1 MASSSSEYNRKRN
14 FDITAEPRDEDS
26 PRRRKAK
33 GALSFVIQKHDA
45 RRLHYDFRLELD
57 GTLKS
62 WAVPKGPSLDPGEKR
77 LAVQVEDHPIA
88 YGGFEGSI
96 PEGQYG
102 AGDVIVWD
110 RGEWQAD
117 GDPAQAYAAGKL
129 KFELRGEKLRG
140 HWTLVRTRLRGHSD
154 KPQWLLIKE
163 RDDQAR
169 ETAEYD
175 ITVEAPDSVLSDKT
189 LPRLAKGTKAKEAKA
204 STQAASPKAPARK
217 TTAKARKADLPA
229 TLEAQLATLVDS
241 PPAGD
246 WLYEVKYDGYRLLAH
261 IEGSA
266 VSLFTRS
273 GNDWTERLPD
283 QAKAL
288 AALGLGNAWL
298 DGEIVVN
305 DAHGV
310 SSFQALQNAF
320 ETGKDSRIAY
330 YLFDLPYLNGADL
343 REVPVEQRR
352 ELLGKLLENSNE
364 SDLLRFSA
372 AFEVP
377 ADRILASAC
386 ELGLEGVIGKR
397 LGSPYRSRRNKD
409 WIKLKCAHRQEFIIV
424 GYTPP
429 KGGRQHL
436 GALLVA
442 LHDEQGALHYAGK
455 VGTGFTAAM
464 LKQLHARFQ
473 PLIVE
478 RPPVVDPPKGAAYR
492 EVTWLKPEQLCEIA
506 YAEMTQ
512 DRIVRQGVFHG
523 LREDKPA
530 QEIGL
535 EEAAPAREAERSGP
549 SSSSSRKSSR
559 TSKDATVA
567 GVRISHPERV
577 IDEASGATKLD
588 VARYYEAVAD
598 WMLPHLADRP
608 VALVRTP
615 EGIAGEQIFQ
625 KHKQTLA
632 IPHIRELDTELDPG
646 HAPLM
651 VIDSRDA
658 LIGAAQMGTV
668 EFHTWNATAD
678 RIDRPD
684 RFILDLDPDPAL
696 PWSRMVEATELVL
709 TLLDELGLQAFVKTS
724 GGRGLHLVVPLD
736 RRQDWETV
744 KGFAQAAAQHLATTL
759 PKLFAA
765 KMGAQNRQ
773 GRIFVDYLRNRH
785 GATTVS
791 AFSLRARPHLGVSV
805 PIARD
810 ELSTLQASDQWRLDT
825 LLQRIEG
832 LKDDPWA
839 GYAKVRQ
846 GLTRARR
853 ERLGA
858 D

>member
-1 MASSSSEYNRKRN
+1 MASSTSEYNRKRN

-26 PRRRKAK
+26 PRPRKAK

-45 RRLHYDFRLELD
+45 RRLHYDFRLELE

-77 LAVQVEDHPIA
+77 LAVQVEDHPLA
-88 YGGFEGSI
+88 YGSFEGSI

-117 GDPAQAYAAGKL
+117 GDAAEGYAAGKL
-129 KFELRGEKLRG
+129 KFELRGVKLRG

-163 RDDQAR
+163 RDDEAR
-169 ETAEYD
+169 DTADYEV
-175 ITVEAPDSVLSDKT
+175 TAAEPDSVLSDKT
-189 LPRLAKGTKAKEAKA
+189 LPRLDQGKAKGKAATKPKA
-204 STQAASPKAPARK
+204 TKAPARK
-217 TTAKARKADLPA
+217 TTAKARKAKLPE
-229 TLEAQLATLVDS
+229 TLDAELATLVDS

-246 WLYEVKYDGYRLLAH
+246 WLYEVKYDGYRLLARV
-261 IEGSA
+261 EGDE
-266 VSLFTRS
+266 VRLFTRS
-273 GNDWTERLPD
+273 GNDWTARLPE

-288 AALGLGNAWL
+288 AALGLENAWL

-305 DAHGV
+305 DAQGV

-320 ETGKDSRIAY
+320 ETAKDSRITY

-352 ELLGKLLENSNE
+352 ELLGKLLEERNA

-397 LGSPYRSRRNKD
+397 LGSPYRSRRSKD

-442 LHDEQGALHYAGK
+442 LHDDQGELHYAGK
-455 VGTGFTAAM
+455 VGTGFTAAQ
-464 LKQLHARFQ
+464 LKQLHERFQ
-473 PLIVE
+473 PLISD

-492 EVTWLKPEQLCEIA
+492 QVTWLKPEQLCEIA

-523 LREDKPA
+523 LRDDKPA
-530 QEIGL
+530 SEIGL
-535 EEAAPAREAERSGP
+535 ETATPAREAERADRTPRKASG
-549 SSSSSRKSSR
+549 KQ
-559 TSKDATVA
+559 KDAEVA

-577 IDEASGATKLD
+577 IDDASGARKLD
-588 VARYYEAVAD
+588 VAGYYAAVAD
-598 WMLPHLADRP
+598 WILPHLADRP

-632 IPHIRELDTELDPG
+632 IPHIRELDPALDPG

-668 EFHTWNATAD
+668 ELHTWNATAD
-678 RIDRPD
+678 RIERPD

-696 PWSRMVEATELVL
+696 PWSRMVEAAELTL
-709 TLLDELGLQAFVKTS
+709 TLLDELDLQAFVKTS

-736 RRQDWETV
+736 RRQDWDTV
-744 KGFAQAAAQHLATTL
+744 KAFAQAAAQHLANTL
-759 PKLFAA
+759 PKLFVA
-765 KMGAQNRQ
+765 KMGAENRR
-773 GRIFVDYLRNRH
+773 GRIFVDYLRNRQ

-805 PIARD
+805 PVARS
-810 ELSTLQASDQWRLDT
+810 ELARLERSDQWHFDT
-825 LLQRIEG
+825 LLQRLEG

-853 ERLGA
+853 QRLGV

>member
-1 MASSSSEYNRKRN
+1 MASSTSEYNRKRN

-77 LAVQVEDHPIA
+77 LAVQVEDHPLA
-88 YGGFEGSI
+88 YGSFEGSI

-110 RGEWQAD
+110 RGEWLAE
-117 GDPAQAYAAGKL
+117 GDAAEAYAAGKL

-140 HWTLVRTRLRGHSD
+140 HWTLVRTRLQGHGD

-163 RDDQAR
+163 RDAEAR
-169 ETAEYD
+169 DSADYEVTAAE
-175 ITVEAPDSVLSDKT
+175 PDSVLSDKT
-189 LPRLAKGTKAKEAKA
+189 LPRLAQPKAKSKGKTASQPKA
-204 STQAASPKAPARK
+204 AKAPARQ
-217 TTAKARKADLPA
+217 AKARKAKLPE

-261 IEGSA
+261 IEDGE
-266 VSLFTRS
+266 VRLFTRS
-273 GNDWTERLPD
+273 GNDWTERLPE
-283 QAKAL
+283 QARAL
-288 AALGLGNAWL
+288 AALGLENAWL

-305 DAHGV
+305 DAQGV

-320 ETGKDSRIAY
+320 ETGKATRIAY

-352 ELLGKLLENSNE
+352 ELLGKLLEHGND

-397 LGSPYRSRRNKD
+397 LGSAYRSRRNKD

-429 KGGRQHL
+429 KGSRQHL

-442 LHDEQGALHYAGK
+442 LHDDQGRLHYAGK
-455 VGTGFTAAM
+455 VGTGFTAAL

-473 PLIVE
+473 PLIVDQ
-478 RPPVVDPPKGAAYR
+478 PPVVDPPRGAAYR
-492 EVTWLKPEQLCEIA
+492 AVTWLRPEQLCEIA
-506 YAEMTQ
+506 YAELTQ

-523 LREDKPA
+523 LRDDKPA
-530 QEIGL
+530 EGIGL
-535 EEAAPAREAERSGP
+535 ERAAPAREAEGP
-549 SSSSSRKSSR
+549 DVPARRKPGAGQQE
-559 TSKDATVA
+559 ATVA

-577 IDEASGATKLD
+577 IDAASGARKLD
-588 VARYYEAVAD
+588 VAGYYAAVAD
-598 WMLPHLADRP
+598 WILPHLAERP

-632 IPHIRELDTELDPG
+632 IPHIRELPPELDPG

-651 VIDSRDA
+651 VIDSREA
-658 LIGAAQMGTV
+658 LIGAAQMGTL
-668 EFHTWNATAD
+668 ELHTWNATAG

-696 PWSRMVEATELVL
+696 LWSRMVEATELVL
-709 TLLDELGLQAFVKTS
+709 TLLDELDLQAFVKTS

-736 RRQDWETV
+736 RRQDWDTV
-744 KGFAQAAAQHLATTL
+744 KAFAQAAAQHLANTL
-759 PKLFAA
+759 PRLFAA
-765 KMGAQNRQ
+765 KMGAHNRQ
-773 GRIFVDYLRNRH
+773 GKIFVDYLRNRH

-805 PIARD
+805 PVARA
-810 ELSTLQASDQWRLDT
+810 ELNDLQGSDQWRFDS
-825 LLQRIEG
+825 LLQRLEG

-839 GYAKVRQ
+839 GYAGVRQ
-846 GLTRARR
+846 SLTAARR
-853 ERLGA
+853 KRLGMA
-858 D
+858 

>member
-1 MASSSSEYNRKRN
+1 MASSTSEYNRKRN
-14 FDITAEPRDEDS
+14 FAITAEPRDDDS
-26 PRRRKAK
+26 PRPRKAK
-33 GALSFVIQKHDA
+33 GALGFVIQKHDA

-77 LAVQVEDHPIA
+77 LAVQVEDHPLA
-88 YGGFEGSI
+88 YGSFEGNI

-117 GDPAQAYAAGKL
+117 SDPAAGYAAGKL

-140 HWTLVRTRLRGHSD
+140 HWTLVRTRLQGHSD

-163 RDDQAR
+163 RDDEAR
-169 ETAEYD
+169 DTADYEV
-175 ITVEAPDSVLSDKT
+175 TAAEPDSVLSDKT
-189 LPRLAKGTKAKEAKA
+189 LPRLAPATAKTPAKPRAAKA
-204 STQAASPKAPARK
+204 TASKI
-217 TTAKARKADLPA
+217 TAKARKATLPE
-229 TLEAQLATLVDS
+229 TLDAELATLVDG

-246 WLYEVKYDGYRLLAH
+246 WLYEVKYDGYRLLAR
-261 IEGSA
+261 IDGDE
-266 VSLFTRS
+266 VRLFTRS
-273 GNDWTERLPD
+273 GNDWTARLPE
-283 QAKAL
+283 QAAAL
-288 AALGLGNAWL
+288 AALGLDNAWL

-305 DAHGV
+305 DAKGV

-320 ETGKDSRIAY
+320 ETGKATRITY

-352 ELLGKLLENSNE
+352 DLLGKLLEERNDSE
-364 SDLLRFSA
+364 LLRFSA

-397 LGSPYRSRRNKD
+397 LGSPYRSRRSKD
-409 WIKLKCAHRQEFIIV
+409 WIKLKCAHRQEFVIV

-442 LHDEQGALHYAGK
+442 LHDERGELHYAGK
-455 VGTGFTAAM
+455 VGTGFTAAK
-464 LKQLHARFQ
+464 LKQLHERFQ
-473 PLIVE
+473 SLVSD

-492 EVTWLKPEQLCEIA
+492 GVTWLRPEQLCEIA

-523 LREDKPA
+523 LRDDKPA

-535 EEAAPAREAERSGP
+535 EQAQPAQAAEASSATATRKPSGKQRDAE
-549 SSSSSRKSSR
+549 
-559 TSKDATVA
+559 VA

-577 IDEASGATKLD
+577 IDAASGARKLD
-588 VARYYEAVAD
+588 VAGYYAAVAD
-598 WMLPHLADRP
+598 WILPHLANRP

-615 EGIAGEQIFQ
+615 EGIAGDQIFQ

-632 IPHIRELDTELDPG
+632 IPHIRELDPALDPG

-668 EFHTWNATAD
+668 ELHTWNATAD
-678 RIDRPD
+678 RIERPD

-696 PWSRMVEATELVL
+696 PWSRMVEAAELTL
-709 TLLDELGLQAFVKTS
+709 TLLDELDLQAFVKTS

-736 RRQDWETV
+736 RRQDWDTV
-744 KGFAQAAAQHLATTL
+744 KGFAQAAAQHLANTL

-791 AFSLRARPHLGVSV
+791 AFSLRARPQLGVSV
-805 PIARD
+805 PVARR
-810 ELSTLQASDQWRLDT
+810 ELAALERSDQWHFDS
-825 LLQRIEG
+825 LLQRLEA
-832 LKDDPWA
+832 LKDDPWQ
-839 GYAKVRQ
+839 GYAEVRQ
-846 GLTRARR
+846 SLTAARR
-853 ERLGA
+853 KRLGA
-858 D
+858 P

>member
-1 MASSSSEYNRKRN
+1 MASSTSEYRRKRN
-14 FDITAEPRDEDS
+14 FDITAEPRDDGARARS
-26 PRRRKAK
+26 KK
-33 GALSFVIQKHDA
+33 GALSFVVQKHDA

-77 LAVQVEDHPIA
+77 LAVQVEDHPLT
-88 YGGFEGSI
+88 YGSFEGSI

-117 GDPAQAYAAGKL
+117 GDAAAAYAAGKL
-129 KFELRGEKLRG
+129 KFELRGEKLHG
-140 HWTLVRTRLRGHSD
+140 HWTLVRTRLKGNAD

-163 RDDQAR
+163 RDDEAR
-169 ETAEYD
+169 DSADYDVTAA
-175 ITVEAPDSVLSDKT
+175 APDSVLSDKT
-189 LPRLAKGTKAKEAKA
+189 LPRLDRGKGKANAIAKPKAAKA
-204 STQAASPKAPARK
+204 PTPAPPRQNS
-217 TTAKARKADLPA
+217 AKARKAKLPE
-229 TLEAQLATLVDS
+229 TLDAELATLVDS

-246 WLYEVKYDGYRLLAH
+246 WLYEVKYDGYRLLARL
-261 IEGSA
+261 EGDE
-266 VSLFTRS
+266 VRLFTRS
-273 GNDWTERLPD
+273 GKDWTERLPE

-288 AALGLGNAWL
+288 AALGLESAWL

-305 DAHGV
+305 DAQGV

-320 ETGKDSRIAY
+320 ETAKDGRIAY

-352 ELLGKLLENSNE
+352 ELLGKLLEERNH

-397 LGSPYRSRRNKD
+397 LGSPYRSRRSKD
-409 WIKLKCAHRQEFIIV
+409 WIKLKCVHRQEFIIV

-442 LHDEQGALHYAGK
+442 LHDDQGQLHYAGK
-455 VGTGFTAAM
+455 VGTGFTAAK
-464 LKQLHARFQ
+464 LKQLHERFQ
-473 PLIVE
+473 ALIID
-478 RPPVVDPPKGAAYR
+478 RPPVVDPPEGAAYR
-492 EVTWLKPEQLCEIA
+492 QVTWLRPEQLCEIA

-523 LREDKPA
+523 LRDDKPA
-530 QEIGL
+530 QEIAL
-535 EEAAPAREAERSGP
+535 ETATPAREAERP
-549 SSSSSRKSSR
+549 APTPRKAGG
-559 TSKDATVA
+559 KAEDAEVA

-577 IDEASGATKLD
+577 IDAASGARKLD
-588 VARYYEAVAD
+588 VARYYAAVAD
-598 WMLPHLADRP
+598 WLLPQLADRP

-632 IPHIRELDTELDPG
+632 IPHIRELDPRLDPG

-668 EFHTWNATAD
+668 ELHTWNATAD

-684 RFILDLDPDPAL
+684 RFILDLDPDPEL
-696 PWSRMVEATELVL
+696 PWPRVLEATALVL
-709 TLLDELGLQAFVKTS
+709 TLLDELDLQVFVKTS

-736 RRQDWETV
+736 RRHDWDTV
-744 KGFAQAAAQHLATTL
+744 KAFAQAAAQHLAATL
-759 PKLFAA
+759 PKLFVA
-765 KMGAQNRQ
+765 KMGAENRR
-773 GRIFVDYLRNRH
+773 GRVFVDYLRNRH
-785 GATTVS
+785 GATTVA
-791 AFSLRARPHLGVSV
+791 AFSLRARPRLGVSV
-805 PIARD
+805 PVART
-810 ELSTLQASDQWRLDT
+810 ELATLEASDQWHFDT
-825 LLQRIEG
+825 LLSRLEG

-839 GYAKVRQ
+839 GYTGVRQ
-846 GLTRARR
+846 SLTTARR
-853 ERLGA
+853 RRLGM

>member
-14 FDITAEPRDEDS
+14 FDVTAEPRDDER
-26 PRRRKAK
+26 PRSRETR
-33 GALSFVIQKHDA
+33 GALTFVIQKHAA
-45 RRLHYDFRLELD
+45 RRLHYDLRLELD

-62 WAVPKGPSLDPGEKR
+62 WAVPKGPSLDPSEKR

-88 YGGFEGSI
+88 YGSFEGSI
-96 PEGQYG
+96 PAGQYG

-110 RGEWQAD
+110 RGEWRAD
-117 GDPAQAYAAGKL
+117 GDAAEAYAAGKL

-140 HWTLVRTRLRGHSD
+140 HWTLVRTRLRGHGD

-163 RDDQAR
+163 RDAEAR
-169 ETAEYD
+169 EIADYDVTAAE
-175 ITVEAPDSVLSDKT
+175 PDSVQSDKT
-189 LPRLAKGTKAKEAKA
+189 LPRLEQGKKAKPATRPTSA
-204 STQAASPKAPARK
+204 KAPARK
-217 TTAKARKADLPA
+217 TTGEARKADLPE

-261 IEGSA
+261 IEGSE
-266 VSLFTRS
+266 VRLFTRS

-288 AALGLGNAWL
+288 AALGLDNAWL

-305 DAHGV
+305 DAQGV

-320 ETGKDSRIAY
+320 ETGKATAIAY

-343 REVPVEQRR
+343 RKVPVEQRR
-352 ELLGKLLENSNE
+352 ELLGTLLENNND

-377 ADRILASAC
+377 ADRLLASAC

-409 WIKLKCAHRQEFIIV
+409 WIKLKCAHRQEFVIV

-455 VGTGFTAAM
+455 VGTGFTAAL

-473 PLIVE
+473 PLIVKQ
-478 RPPVVDPPKGAAYR
+478 PPVVDPPKGAAYR
-492 EVTWLKPEQLCEIA
+492 QVTWLKPEQLCEIA

-530 QEIGL
+530 REIGL
-535 EEAAPAREAERSGP
+535 EQATPAPEAEAPSPSGAR
-549 SSSSSRKSSR
+549 RKSPGKQ
-559 TSKDATVA
+559 KDATVA

-577 IDEASGATKLD
+577 IDDASGARKLD
-588 VARYYEAVAD
+588 VAGYYAAVAD
-598 WMLPHLADRP
+598 WILPHLAARP

-632 IPHIRELDTELDPG
+632 IPHIRELDPELDPG

-678 RIDRPD
+678 RIERPD
-684 RFILDLDPDPAL
+684 RLILDLDPDPAL

-709 TLLDELGLQAFVKTS
+709 TLLDELELQAFVKTS

-736 RRQDWETV
+736 RRQDWDAV
-744 KGFAQAAAQHLATTL
+744 KTFAQATAQHLANTL

-805 PIARD
+805 PIARK
-810 ELSTLQASDQWRLDT
+810 ELSTLTASDQWHFDT
-825 LLQRIEG
+825 LLPRLEG

-846 GLTRARR
+846 GLTAARR
-853 ERLGA
+853 KRLGA

>member
-1 MASSSSEYNRKRN
+1 MASSTSEYNRKRN
-14 FDITAEPRDEDS
+14 FDITAEPRDEGS
-26 PRRRKAK
+26 SRRRKAK

-77 LAVQVEDHPIA
+77 LAVQVEDHPLA
-88 YGGFEGSI
+88 YGSFEGSI

-110 RGEWQAD
+110 RGEWEAD
-117 GDPAQAYAAGKL
+117 GDAAEGYAAGKL

-140 HWTLVRTRLRGHSD
+140 HWTLVRTRLQGHSD

-163 RDDQAR
+163 RDEQAR
-169 ETAEYD
+169 DTADYEV
-175 ITVEAPDSVLSDKT
+175 TVAEPDSVLSDKT
-189 LPRLAKGTKAKEAKA
+189 LPRLAQSKAKGKTSAKA
-204 STQAASPKAPARK
+204 KATK
-217 TTAKARKADLPA
+217 TPTRQPTAKARKAKLPEI
-229 TLEAQLATLVDS
+229 LEAQLATLVDS

-261 IEGSA
+261 IEGGE
-266 VSLFTRS
+266 VRLFTRS
-273 GNDWTERLPD
+273 GNDWTERLPE
-283 QAKAL
+283 QARAL
-288 AALGLGNAWL
+288 AALGLENAWL

-305 DAHGV
+305 DAQGV

-320 ETGKDSRIAY
+320 ETGKATRITY

-352 ELLGKLLENSNE
+352 ELLGKLLAESNDSE
-364 SDLLRFSA
+364 LLRFSA
-372 AFEVP
+372 AFEAP

-429 KGGRQHL
+429 KGGRQQL

-442 LHDEQGALHYAGK
+442 LHDDQGQLHYAGK
-455 VGTGFTAAM
+455 VGTGFTAAL

-473 PLIVE
+473 PLIVDQ
-478 RPPVVDPPKGAAYR
+478 PPVVDPPRGAAYR
-492 EVTWLKPEQLCEIA
+492 EVTWLRPEQLCEIA
-506 YAEMTQ
+506 YAELTQ

-523 LREDKPA
+523 LRDDKPA
-530 QEIGL
+530 EGIGL
-535 EEAAPAREAERSGP
+535 EEATPAREAEAPRP
-549 SSSSSRKSSR
+549 SAARRPSAGKQQ
-559 TSKDATVA
+559 DATVA

-577 IDEASGATKLD
+577 IDEASGARKLD
-588 VARYYEAVAD
+588 VAGYYAAVAD
-598 WMLPHLADRP
+598 WILPHLADRP

-632 IPHIRELDTELDPG
+632 IPHIRELDPALDPG

-651 VIDSRDA
+651 VIDSREA

-668 EFHTWNATAD
+668 ELHTWNATAD

-696 PWSRMVEATELVL
+696 PWSRMLEATGLVL
-709 TLLDELGLQAFVKTS
+709 TLLDELELQAFVKTS

-736 RRQDWETV
+736 RRQDWDTV
-744 KGFAQAAAQHLATTL
+744 KAFAQAAAQHMANTL

-773 GRIFVDYLRNRH
+773 GKIFVDYLRNRH

-805 PIARD
+805 PIARN
-810 ELSTLQASDQWRLDT
+810 ELATLEASDQWRFDS
-825 LLQRIEG
+825 LLERLEG

-839 GYAKVRQ
+839 GYAEIRQ
-846 GLTRARR
+846 SLTAARR
-853 ERLGA
+853 KRLGVA
-858 D
+858 

>member
-1 MASSSSEYNRKRN
+1 MASSTSEYNRKRN
-14 FDITAEPRDEDS
+14 FDITAEPRDDDS
-26 PRRRKAK
+26 PRKSK
-33 GALSFVIQKHDA
+33 GGPNFVIQKHDA

-77 LAVQVEDHPIA
+77 LAVQVEDHPLA
-88 YGGFEGSI
+88 YGSFEGSI

-110 RGEWQAD
+110 RGQWQAE
-117 GDPAQAYAAGKL
+117 GDAAAAYAAGKL

-140 HWTLVRTRLRGHSD
+140 HWTLVRTRLQGHSD

-163 RDDQAR
+163 RDDEAR
-169 ETAEYD
+169 DSADYEVTVAE
-175 ITVEAPDSVLSDKT
+175 PDSVLSDKT
-189 LPRLAKGTKAKEAKA
+189 LPRLAQPEAKGKTTTKAKA
-204 STQAASPKAPARK
+204 TKAPTRQSS
-217 TTAKARKADLPA
+217 AKARKARLPE

-246 WLYEVKYDGYRLLAH
+246 WLYEVKYDGYRLLAR
-261 IEGSA
+261 IEGEE
-266 VSLFTRS
+266 VRLFTRS
-273 GNDWTERLPD
+273 GNDWTARLPE
-283 QAKAL
+283 QARAL
-288 AALGLGNAWL
+288 AALGLESAWL
-298 DGEIVVN
+298 DGEILVN
-305 DAHGV
+305 DAQGV

-320 ETGKDSRIAY
+320 ETGKASRICY

-343 REVPVEQRR
+343 RDVPVEQRR
-352 ELLGKLLENSNE
+352 ELLGKLLGEQND
-364 SDLLRFSA
+364 SDLLCFSA

-377 ADRILASAC
+377 ADRILGSAC

-397 LGSPYRSRRNKD
+397 LGSPYRSRRSKD

-442 LHDEQGALHYAGK
+442 LHDDRGQLHYAGK
-455 VGTGFTAAM
+455 VGTGFTAAT
-464 LKQLHARFQ
+464 LKRLHEKFQ
-473 PLIVE
+473 PLIVD
-478 RPPVVDPPKGAAYR
+478 RPAVVDPPKGAAYR
-492 EVTWLKPEQLCEIA
+492 EVTWLAPKQLCEIA

-512 DRIVRQGVFHG
+512 DSIVRQGVFHG
-523 LREDKPA
+523 LRDDKPA
-530 QEIGL
+530 QAIGL
-535 EEAAPAREAERSGP
+535 EQAQPAPAAERSADTIKRKP
-549 SSSSSRKSSR
+549 SSKQS
-559 TSKDATVA
+559 DAEVA

-577 IDEASGATKLD
+577 IDEASGARKLD
-588 VARYYEAVAD
+588 VAGYYAAIAD
-598 WMLPHLADRP
+598 WILPHLADRP

-632 IPHIRELDTELDPG
+632 IPHIRELDPELDPG

-668 EFHTWNATAD
+668 ELHTWNATAD
-678 RIDRPD
+678 RIERPD

-696 PWSRMVEATELVL
+696 PWSRMVEAAELTL
-709 TLLDELGLQAFVKTS
+709 TLLDELDLQAFVKTS

-736 RRQDWETV
+736 RRQDWDTV
-744 KGFAQAAAQHLATTL
+744 KAFAQAAAQHLATIL

-791 AFSLRARPHLGVSV
+791 AFSLRARPHLGVSLPV
-805 PIARD
+805 ART
-810 ELSTLQASDQWRLDT
+810 ELAGLERSDQWHFDT
-825 LLQRIEG
+825 LLPRLEG

-846 GLTRARR
+846 GLSQARR
-853 ERLGA
+853 KRLGV